1 MSTSFTDSI
10 GTKND
15 VVLRWQVHLAKEQ
28 PRKLMVVI
36 AAIIAMTALSCVWFR
51 SPIAVIVTVLVL
63 VGALS
68 DFLLPMTFVITTK
81 HVSAY
86 TLAGKRMMAW
96 EDVRKCYI
104 DESGV
109 KISPLPKASRLEAYR
124 GVYLRFGDNRE
135 EVIAAVTR
143 LKPKDG

>member
-1 MSTSFTDSI
+1 M
-10 GTKND
+10 
-15 VVLRWQVHLAKEQ
+15 A
-28 PRKLMVVI
+28 
-36 AAIIAMTALSCVWFR
+36 CVWFR
-51 SPIAVIVTVLVL
+51 SPIAVIVTVLAL
-63 VGALS
+63 IGALS

-81 HVSAY
+81 NVSAY

-109 KISPLPKASRLEAYR
+109 KISPLPRASRLEAYR
-124 GVYLRFGDNRE
+124 GVYLRFGDRKE